1 MQQFAVSPT
10 PEQSVTEYEHN
21 YAGDEIGL
29 LTFVAM
35 KMPPDGRG
43 ADLRKSS
50 IRRVDL
56 PTQSDAP
63 HTFRGLYGD
72 DMDCLRYFGNMS
84 ALKYLIL

>member
-35 KMPPDGRG
+35 KMPPDARG

-56 PTQSDAP
+56 PTHRIHSVICMAMTWIVCDISEIC
-63 HTFRGLYGD
+63 R
-72 DMDCLRYFGNMS
+72 R
-84 ALKYLIL
+84 

>member
-1 MQQFAVSPT
+1 MQQFGVSPT

-35 KMPPDGRG
+35 KMPP
-43 ADLRKSS
+43 
-50 IRRVDL
+50 
-56 PTQSDAP
+56 

-84 ALKYLIL
+84 ALEYLTL